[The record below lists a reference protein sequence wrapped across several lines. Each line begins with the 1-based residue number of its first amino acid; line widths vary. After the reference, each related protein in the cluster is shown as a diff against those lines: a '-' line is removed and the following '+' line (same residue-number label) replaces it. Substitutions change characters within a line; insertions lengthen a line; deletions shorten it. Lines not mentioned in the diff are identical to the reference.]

1 MEWGEAPKLL
11 SGMEMLQQLDGVLTE
26 YKKEDLKKRRTELF
40 DHDKHQYLNKNY
52 DVEACADCPLLGKKV
67 EELHHTS
74 SESISEDIIILVA
87 GPNQWKMRIYG
98 PDPEVLN
105 ALRGTNTE
113 TLVDVPNEN
122 IRFIANDASTTA
134 NWVQNNIKNYSPA
147 GLQNQIKVSTS
158 IAAGLLS
165 ISYPPS
171 QGSFSNE
178 AKPFIKP
185 IINLLVQNNAPLLVN
200 AYPYLSYI
208 GNRANIGL
216 DYALFTSPGI
226 VVQDG
231 SFGYQ
236 NIFDA
241 IVDAHYSA
249 LEKEGGSNIRIVV
262 SETGWPSE
270 GNPGVATFEYAGTYS
285 RNVVSLVKSGRGTPR
300 RPGTGIETYL
310 FAMFDENNKPG
321 EETERHFGLFFPNQQ
336 CKYGIS
342 FN

>member
-1 MEWGEAPKLL
+1 METILALLGLFLL
-11 SGMEMLQQLDGVLTE
+11 SLRFIGVQSMGVC
-26 YKKEDLKKRRTELF
+26 YG
-40 DHDKHQYLNKNY
+40 LNGNNLPSKQ
-52 DVEACADCPLLGKKV
+52 DVINLYNRNG
-67 EELHHTS
+67 
-74 SESISEDIIILVA
+74 I
-87 GPNQWKMRIYG
+87 QKMRIYG

-105 ALRGTNTE
+105 ALRGTNIE
-113 TLVDVPNEN
+113 VLVDVPNEN
-122 IRFIANDASTTA
+122 IRFIANDASTAA
-134 NWVQNNIKNYSPA
+134 NWVQNNIKNYSPGVKFSYIAVGNEVSLSSDVAQYVGAAMEKIQNEIASA

-158 IAAGLLS
+158 ISAGLLS

-178 AKPFIKP
+178 AKSFIKP

-200 AYPYLSYI
+200 VYPYLSYM

-270 GNPGVATFEYAGTYS
+270 GNPGVATFEYAGTYY
-285 RNVVSLVKSGRGTPR
+285 RNVISLVKSGRGTPR

-310 FAMFDENNKPG
+310 FAMFDENIKPG

-336 CKYGIS
+336 SKYGIS